1 MYISCMQFLI
11 PSVLDSERNVKM
23 FGELPDTVSP
33 ELDTI
38 RLYIPAAIVDLNR
51 FIPDIEKMF
60 YSYEWNND
68 TKRWAMTWEN
78 TETTKKISWWGTMQ
92 IRPGWEILPI
102 FTLTRC

>member
-11 PSVLDSERNVKM
+11 PSVLDSVRNVKM

-51 FIPDIEKMF
+51 FIPDTSEKMF

-68 TKRWAMTWEN
+68 TNEWAMTWEKYRN
-78 TETTKKISWWGTMQ
+78 DQRINILDISTNCSH
-92 IRPGWEILPI
+92 LVK
-102 FTLTRC
+102 TS